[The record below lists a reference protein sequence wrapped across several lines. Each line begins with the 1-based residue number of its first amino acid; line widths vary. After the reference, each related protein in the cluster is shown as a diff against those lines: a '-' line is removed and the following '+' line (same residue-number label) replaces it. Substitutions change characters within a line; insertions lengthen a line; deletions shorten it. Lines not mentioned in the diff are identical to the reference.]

1 MVCKDKMNTIRSV
14 HEDIRNTS
22 INLYTLKYTKQQ
34 LIRKD
39 TPTTVFGDFNTS
51 LLSR

>member
-39 TPTTVFGDFNTS
+39 IHQQQYLETLTHPS
-51 LLSR
+51 